1 MKISTK
7 GRYALRML
15 IDLAEHQ
22 NEGYISLKEIAE
34 RQNIS
39 KKYLEQIIPVFHS
52 TDILRTIRGSQ
63 GGYVLGR
70 APNKI
75 TVGEILRYTEG
86 SLSPVECVDDPIGC
100 SRSIDCATLPVWQG
114 LSRVISTYLDGI
126 TLQDLL
132 DQQRES
138 YSNNYVI

>member
-1 MKISTK
+1 MRISTK
-7 GRYALRML
+7 GLYALRMMV
-15 IDLAEHQ
+15 DLAEHY
-22 NEGYISLKEIAE
+22 ESGYIPLKEISG
-34 RQNIS
+34 RQGIS

-52 TDILRTIRGSQ
+52 TDILRTVRGSQ

-86 SLSPVECVDDPIGC
+86 SLSPVECVEDPVGC

-132 DQQRES
+132 DQQRDS

>member
-7 GRYALRML
+7 GRYALRMM

-52 TDILRTIRGSQ
+52 TDILRTVRGSQ
-63 GGYVLGR
+63 GGYALGR
-70 APNKI
+70 TPQKI

-100 SRSIDCATLPVWQG
+100 RRSVDCATLPVWQG
-114 LSRVISTYLDGI
+114 LARVIGNYLDGI

>member
-52 TDILRTIRGSQ
+52 TDILRTVRGSQ

-70 APNKI
+70 SPKKI

-86 SLSPVECVDDPIGC
+86 SLSPVECVDNPIGC
-100 SRSIDCATLPVWQG
+100 NRSIDCATLPVWQG
-114 LSRVISTYLDGI
+114 LSRVVSNYLDGI